1 MILIRYKEIG
11 IKGRNR
17 TEIEKQLQRN
27 IKTCLKLN
35 KISYESVI
43 RLHGRQIIITDKECP
58 QLKFVP
64 GISSFSYAEQCPLD
78 FDAIK
83 EKALSRYTEGTFR
96 ITCQRMD
103 DFYMSSKEMEKE
115 VGAYI
120 VEKTNA
126 KVKLKDADQDI
137 HIEIISGK
145 AYLFADKIL
154 GMGGVPLNADSRVV
168 LLLQNNDSVKAGI
181 KMLKRGCMMD
191 VFKEKDIDYSELKK
205 YEYGFTIHELDKI
218 TDDKIVVVSDTL
230 DSMHEYPY
238 FVLRPL
244 I

>member
-1 MILIRYKEIG
+1 MS
-11 IKGRNR
+11 
-17 TEIEKQLQRN
+17 
-27 IKTCLKLN
+27 KT
-35 KISYESVI
+35 
-43 RLHGRQIIITDKECP
+43 
-58 QLKFVP
+58 
-64 GISSFSYAEQCPLD
+64 
-78 FDAIK
+78 
-83 EKALSRYTEGTFR
+83 GTFR

-120 VEKTNA
+120 VEKTQA

-137 HIEIISGK
+137 HIEIINGK
-145 AYLFADKIL
+145 AYLFAEKIQ
-154 GMGGVPLNADSRVV
+154 GMGGVPLNVDSRVV
-168 LLLQNNDSVKAGI
+168 LLLQNKDSIKAGI
-181 KMLKRGCMMD
+181 KMIRRGCMMD

-218 TDDKIVVVSDTL
+218 ENQTVIVADTL
-230 DSMHEYPY
+230 ESMHEYPF